1 MKKIIIFTIIFS
13 LFVATIYIAEG
24 RFFLS
29 NVAGFA
35 YGKIKP
41 GEDLSDAIAL
51 LNKAL
56 ALKHNTF
63 YDAGDAKVQ
72 LENGILVNNKS
83 DQYNMFCYSFFRDTS
98 NPCNS
103 AYGKIYLTYIK
114 EKGINCF
121 KLIEI
126 NYIYSPR
133 PLFGYRIRIQTT
145 NPGDNKKYF
154 IGKKAGRC
162 NLLQM

>member
-1 MKKIIIFTIIFS
+1 MKKIIIFAILSF
-13 LFVATIYIAEG
+13 LFVTVIYIAEG
-24 RFFLS
+24 SLFLN

-35 YGKIKP
+35 CVKLKP
-41 GEDLSDAIAL
+41 GADLNFAIAL
-51 LNKAL
+51 INKEL
-56 ALKHNTF
+56 GLKRYTF
-63 YDAGDAKVQ
+63 YDAGDFRIQ

-83 DQYNMFCYSFFRDTS
+83 DKYNMFAYGFFKDTS

-114 EKGINCF
+114 EKRINF
-121 KLIEI
+121 YKITEI

-145 NPGDNKKYF
+145 NPGNSKQYF
-154 IGKKAGRC
+154 FERKIHRC
-162 NLLQM
+162 RLLHM